1 MKKKLKTHFT
11 SLEKEYE
18 RPTSF
23 QLTLLQPYLSYLQ
36 LHADNND
43 NNCSFGF
50 ADTQMAISTAFVYD
64 TIPFMKTLERMTNPC
79 FQGTDFATVMRGKHV
94 TNVWEEAM
102 IESVGEVSG
111 SEKENDEFNLGSDN
125 GSVNVEENP
134 LATSLHLTA
143 QSNDPTGNLLSQ
155 ASEVPGQK
163 KSARIQGGA
172 QVEVEPVA
180 GKRKRRTTPD
190 NENLRCGKRI
200 RTNTARFDPSK
211 DGCAPDNDTSPPVV
225 NSSILLPVRV
235 TREKWNC
242 AFGNTVNLLTY
253 INHFNTGLKRE
264 MLHLGSQKYGCSL
277 KDIHVLI
284 KRCGYDIMVLPSI
297 SCYTELQSFVT
308 ELQLPMLVSLE
319 LDFSS
324 VTYRHVI
331 GISPYKSSETSQ
343 VEYHIIDGA
352 HPEMRAIYFNQENID
367 WCCGQGISFTKIRH
381 GFVFVPGMK
390 RVHEML
396 QDKTGFNYVPGTAV
410 CLTTSK
416 RKRNRGEKKGFR
428 YVRDTTYERMSTM
441 NVYNKEKS
449 EYAKIWNQLME
460 KFKKQTK

>member
-1 MKKKLKTHFT
+1 
-11 SLEKEYE
+11 
-18 RPTSF
+18 
-23 QLTLLQPYLSYLQ
+23 
-36 LHADNND
+36 
-43 NNCSFGF
+43 
-50 ADTQMAISTAFVYD
+50 
-64 TIPFMKTLERMTNPC
+64 
-79 FQGTDFATVMRGKHV
+79 
-94 TNVWEEAM
+94 
-102 IESVGEVSG
+102 
-111 SEKENDEFNLGSDN
+111 
-125 GSVNVEENP
+125 
-134 LATSLHLTA
+134 
-143 QSNDPTGNLLSQ
+143 
-155 ASEVPGQK
+155 
-163 KSARIQGGA
+163 
-172 QVEVEPVA
+172 
-180 GKRKRRTTPD
+180 
-190 NENLRCGKRI
+190 
-200 RTNTARFDPSK
+200 
-211 DGCAPDNDTSPPVV
+211 
-225 NSSILLPVRV
+225 
-235 TREKWNC
+235 
-242 AFGNTVNLLTY
+242 
-253 INHFNTGLKRE
+253 
-264 MLHLGSQKYGCSL
+264 
-277 KDIHVLI
+277 
-284 KRCGYDIMVLPSI
+284 MVLPSI

-367 WCCGQGISFTKIRH
+367 WCCGQGISFNKIRH

-416 RKRNRGEKKGFR
+416 RKRNRGEKKGIKI
-428 YVRDTTYERMSTM
+428 VTDTTYERMSTM